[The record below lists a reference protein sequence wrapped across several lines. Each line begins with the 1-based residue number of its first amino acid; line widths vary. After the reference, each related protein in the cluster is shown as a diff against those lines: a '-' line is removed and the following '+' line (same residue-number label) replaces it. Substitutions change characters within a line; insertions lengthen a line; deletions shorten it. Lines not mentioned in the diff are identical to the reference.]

1 MADSAPLQLHLDEG
15 CRVRVEGEL
24 TRHTAMR
31 ALREFERL
39 ARDLPEWN
47 IDCSACEP
55 VDSAALAWL
64 IELRKR
70 ARREQRP
77 LHFEQLP
84 TAIRSLARLSQVE
97 DLLQL
102 APAS

>member
-1 MADSAPLQLHLDEG
+1 MADSTQLRLHLAEDGEI
-15 CRVRVEGEL
+15 RLEGEL

-39 ARDLPEWN
+39 ARDLPEWRL
-47 IDCSACEP
+47 DCSACDP

-70 ARREQRP
+70 ARQQRRP
-77 LHFEQLP
+77 LRFERLP
-84 TAIRSLARLSQVE
+84 AAILSLARLSQVE
-97 DLLQL
+97 GLLQL
-102 APAS
+102 APAA